1 MKDLYPA
8 QQKMLN
14 EKATFDPESPAIP
27 CGLMAKSFFN
37 DTLTFYKK
45 FTEGKTPKEDDKI
58 ELNTSDIAWTTDV
71 GKFNNIKDL
80 PKDVKSYKDI
90 QWQDM
95 KDPRFIVW
103 MRNAGLPNFRKL
115 YGVIDE
121 DIKAGTYTLKVD
133 AQYNVAPFEGNKQF
147 VLS

>member
-37 DTLTFYKK
+37 DTLTFYKN
-45 FTEGKTPKEDDKI
+45 FIDGKNPKEDDKI

-95 KDPRFIVW
+95 EDPRFIVW

>member
-1 MKDLYPA
+1 MSSLYPA
-8 QQKMLN
+8 QQKKLSGDKF
-14 EKATFDPESPAIP
+14 EDPGAPAIP

-45 FTEGKTPKEDDKI
+45 YANDSKKDNVEFD
-58 ELNTSDIAWTTDV
+58 LNTKDIAWTTDV
-71 GKFNNIKDL
+71 GKFSNIKKENL
-80 PKDVKSYKDI
+80 PEGVMSYKDI

-95 KDPRFIVW
+95 EDPRFIVW

-121 DIKAGTYTLKVD
+121 DIKAGKYTL
-133 AQYNVAPFEGNKQF
+133 
-147 VLS
+147 

>member
-45 FTEGKTPKEDDKI
+45 FTEGNNPKEDDKI